1 MSAFK
6 ALDATTLSKEEE
18 TNARN
23 LLALIK
29 KKRCGKIKGG
39 VVADGRKQRLYVPKE
54 DTSSPTLQLES
65 LIMSLMIDAKERRK
79 VATADIVGAYLL
91 AEMKDHVVVKLKGEA
106 VDVLCETNEVY
117 KKFVTEERGKK
128 VIYLKLT
135 RALYGCVQSALL
147 WYHTFTDE
155 LMA

>member
-1 MSAFK
+1 M
-6 ALDATTLSKEEE
+6 
-18 TNARN
+18 
-23 LLALIK
+23 ALIK
-29 KKRCGKIKGG
+29 KKRCGKIKGR
-39 VVADGRKQRLYVPKE
+39 VVAGGRKQRLYVPKE

-117 KKFVTEERGKK
+117 KKSLQKREVKR
-128 VIYLKLT
+128 
-135 RALYGCVQSALL
+135 
-147 WYHTFTDE
+147 
-155 LMA
+155 